1 MRPDAQATNRVLED
15 DSARIAIVDGQI
27 TLTHKE
33 TIAPVHEAAPRTER
47 GNATLTAEQEA
58 GRRRVEFYKEQDAK
72 RPPRVIPAKEQAA
85 TGRSIPVFRPG
96 DRIVAVSAN
105 GAAPSQIPQL
115 NGTYGAPVKPPSP
128 FDPAL
133 G

>member
-15 DSARIAIVDGQI
+15 DSAKIAIVDGQI

-33 TIAPVHEAAPRTER
+33 QPAPEPVATVRTER
-47 GNATLTAEQEA
+47 GSALLTSEQEA
-58 GRRRVEFYKEQDAK
+58 GRRRVAFYKEQEAN

-85 TGRSIPVFRPG
+85 QGRSIPVFRPG
-96 DRIVAVSAN
+96 DRITGVGPN
-105 GAAPSQIPQL
+105 GATSQLPQL
-115 NGTYGAPVKPPSP
+115 NGTYKAPPPSP
-128 FDPAL
+128 FDPDL